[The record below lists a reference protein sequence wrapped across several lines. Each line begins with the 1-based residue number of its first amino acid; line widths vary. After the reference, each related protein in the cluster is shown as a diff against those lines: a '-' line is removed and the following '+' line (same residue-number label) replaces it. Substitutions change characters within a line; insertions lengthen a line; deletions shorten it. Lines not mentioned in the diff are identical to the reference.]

1 MNLRDCQADY
11 NKLTFDNVKALSDSD
26 LISALLGRP
35 VGDDVLAALAMTSQ
49 TALERLRT
57 ASSYELEQI
66 RGIGAISAQ
75 RLLCAIELG
84 KRVSYQAPQHKE
96 VIDDSS
102 KIANALSPFLMGQEK
117 EHFAIAVLDIRHRL
131 LGIKVITVGT
141 ATETLAHPR
150 EIFREVIR
158 HGGQRCIVAH
168 NHPSGNLKPSPED
181 LALTR
186 KLLQAAQTL
195 AMPLLDHLILGVNDY
210 QSLRETTNL
219 WDETPQDA

>member
-11 NKLTFDNVKALSDSD
+11 NKLTLDNVKALSDSD
-26 LISALLGRP
+26 LISVLLGRP

-66 RGIGAISAQ
+66 RGIGSISAQ

-96 VIDDSS
+96 VIDDPS
-102 KIANALSPFLMGQEK
+102 KIANALSPFLMGQER
-117 EHFAIAVLDIRHRL
+117 EHFAIAILDIRHQL
-131 LGIKVITVGT
+131 LGIKIITVGT
-141 ATETLAHPR
+141 ATEVLARPR
-150 EIFREVIR
+150 DIFREVIR

-168 NHPSGNLKPSPED
+168 NHPSGNLEPSPED
-181 LALTR
+181 IALTR

-210 QSLRETTNL
+210 RSLRETTDL
-219 WDETPQDA
+219 WHETPQGA